1 MSDLKFEYRIGKSVS
16 LDRVKEIL
24 RDDLNLVEASTDS
37 VEITYMDSFDWR
49 IYSASGVIESENK
62 NSSIL
67 LSWRTLNSH
76 DYICSVE
83 ANNKIDFAGNLP
95 DGEMRK
101 RLSKTLKNRVLLPQV
116 VLRAIRH
123 HWVKLDKEQKTV
135 LRVVLEHYHL
145 WDKEKDSFHKLEKRI
160 RLIPVRGYQR
170 VINQADKI
178 LRNTTGV
185 ELLDTD
191 IYLSALKAQGR
202 RPGDYKPKAIIALS
216 PEMRTDEA
224 TKTVLLSMLDMLV
237 ANESGVRN
245 NTDSEFLHDY
255 RIAVRKTRSA
265 FNQIKGVFPK
275 HIVERYRN
283 QFAWLGEL
291 TGPARDMDVYLF
303 KLDSYRNLLPG
314 QFRKHLE
321 PLRHVIINKRDLS
334 YKILVRG
341 LSSKRYFRLISGY
354 REFLNSPAPERT
366 RLPNANQPVK
376 VVADQRIWKMYR
388 RVMKNGQTISD
399 NSPDEDLHELRKTC
413 KKLRYLIEFFQ
424 SLYDADQVNRLI
436 DALKRLQDNL
446 GDFNDLHVQKESLGG
461 LLKDMESIGPVSAET
476 EQAIE
481 MLIDQL
487 DHLQIN
493 KRKEFSGQ
501 FSLFCKKDN
510 KQLYRQL
517 FNSTV

>member
-101 RLSKTLKNRVLLPQV
+101 RLSKTLKNRALLPQV

-145 WDKEKDSFHKLEKRI
+145 WDKEKDSFHKLENRI

-202 RPGDYKPKAIIALS
+202 KPGDYKPKAIIALS

-303 KLDSYRNLLPG
+303 KL
-314 QFRKHLE
+314 
-321 PLRHVIINKRDLS
+321 
-334 YKILVRG
+334 
-341 LSSKRYFRLISGY
+341 
-354 REFLNSPAPERT
+354 
-366 RLPNANQPVK
+366 
-376 VVADQRIWKMYR
+376 
-388 RVMKNGQTISD
+388 
-399 NSPDEDLHELRKTC
+399 
-413 KKLRYLIEFFQ
+413 
-424 SLYDADQVNRLI
+424 
-436 DALKRLQDNL
+436 
-446 GDFNDLHVQKESLGG
+446 ES
-461 LLKDMESIGPVSAET
+461 
-476 EQAIE
+476 
-481 MLIDQL
+481 
-487 DHLQIN
+487 
-493 KRKEFSGQ
+493 
-501 FSLFCKKDN
+501 
-510 KQLYRQL
+510 
-517 FNSTV
+517 